1 MGYVTPSILVYQQL
15 ANAGGVANVTP
26 DLDAV
31 IIGPCYNVLEYDGTS
46 AAALTLTAGLTTAG
60 DAFSIVDNAV
70 NNPVILPGQKPGQD
84 VEEASIEVYL
94 NNAVVETVSTKF
106 SGTAGSDRV
115 EVLAATGTGT
125 ASSGSTNLTGVTN
138 IANFAEGDAVTV
150 AGAGAAGAA
159 LAATI
164 ADIDVGTS
172 TLTLD
177 TSALTSVLNANIAKS
192 PLSNVNAVT
201 ATRHV
206 EPGDTV
212 VIGYTAGSTA
222 KSFISTVS
230 QVESVAGV
238 IVALGL
244 SDILPSDVNGS
255 LLVSVRKKFN
265 NQLLLKAISGN
276 VNYDDSTVGADG
288 KITIRPMPRLAYGV
302 VVTADVHVAYRA
314 LRQDLSGTILD
325 IDTPADVEGKLGP
338 VSDRNPLALGV
349 QLAQANTVG
358 RILAV
363 AVPRN
368 DLAGFQAALEL
379 IEGRRVYAVVPLT
392 QEIDIVTAVKQHV
405 EQMSTPELAMWRMSV
420 VNTEIP
426 TVQNMGEWS
435 VNSVNANGGNNNITL
450 VSGRFIL
457 TAGNASFLSD
467 GVLPGD
473 TVHIT
478 AGSGAT
484 SPVGAAK
491 VLQVLNNQ
499 QVQVSAAGV
508 ATGVSY
514 YVTRTL
520 TKAQQAAAVAGVAT
534 SLGSNRVMLVPQTA
548 GVTVNGVVKY
558 LPGFYLAAAIAGLV
572 SGLPV
577 QQSLTNVGLAGI
589 TDIQHGNF
597 YFTRAQLGTMAAAG
611 ACLVVQETQGSVPYI
626 RHSLTTDMT
635 VLYFREIQQVKNW
648 DYLSY
653 FFHDI
658 LKGFIGR
665 YNITPD
671 TLRILGQTIT
681 AGGRLLQGKKLPKL
695 GAPLLDFKL
704 KTLKQDEANKDTV
717 IVEMPILMPVVMNYL
732 NLYLIV

>member
-1 MGYVTPSILVYQQL
+1 MGYVTPSVLVYQQL

-46 AAALTLTAGLTTAG
+46 AAALTKTAGLTVSG
-60 DAFSIVDNAV
+60 DAYSIIDNSV
-70 NNPVILPGQKPGQD
+70 NNTVILPGQKAGQD
-84 VEEASIEVYL
+84 IEEASIEVYL
-94 NNAVVETVSTKF
+94 NNAVVETLSTKF
-106 SGTAGSDRV
+106 TGAASSDRI
-115 EVLAATGTGT
+115 EVLVATGTGT
-125 ASSGSTNLTGVTN
+125 VSAGSAAVTGVTN
-138 IANFAEGDAVTV
+138 IANFAEGDSVTV
-150 AGAGAAGAA
+150 AGAGIAGAA
-159 LAATI
+159 LAATVV
-164 ADIDVGTS
+164 DVNTGTS
-172 TLTLD
+172 VLTLD
-177 TSALTSVLNANIAKS
+177 VNAQTSVLTASITKS
-192 PLSNVNAVT
+192 PLSNTNSVT

-212 VIGYTAGSTA
+212 VVGYTASGTL
-222 KSFISTVS
+222 KSFVSTVS

-238 IVALGL
+238 IVAIGL
-244 SDILPSDVNGS
+244 SDILPSDVVGNLS
-255 LLVSVRKKFN
+255 VSVRKKFN
-265 NQLLLKAISGN
+265 NQLLLKTISGN

-288 KITIRPMPRLAYGV
+288 KITVRPNPRLAYGV
-302 VVTADVHVAYRA
+302 VVTAEVHIAYRA
-314 LRQDLSGTILD
+314 LRQDLSGSIID
-325 IDTPADVEGKLGP
+325 IDTPNDIEGLLGP

-349 QLAQANTVG
+349 QIAQANTVG

-368 DLAGFQAALEL
+368 DLVGFQNGLEL
-379 IEGRRVYAVVPLT
+379 LEGRRVYSIVPLT
-392 QEIDIVTAVKQHV
+392 QEIDIITAVKQHV
-405 EQMSTPELAMWRMSV
+405 EQMSTPEQAMWRMTV

-426 TVQNMGEWS
+426 TVQNMGQWS
-435 VNSVNANGGNNNITL
+435 SDNVNANGGNNAITL
-450 VSGRFIL
+450 INGRYIL
-457 TAGNASFLSD
+457 TSTNSAFLSD

-478 AGSGAT
+478 AGTGT
-484 SPVGAAK
+484 PSPVGSVK

-499 QVQVSAAGV
+499 QIQVSAAGT
-508 ATGVSY
+508 ATSVSF

-534 SLGSNRVMLVPQTA
+534 SLGSNRVMYVPQTA

-558 LPGFYLAAAIAGLV
+558 LPGFYLAAAIAGLI

-611 ACLVVQETQGSVPYI
+611 ACLVVQETQGSIPYI

-635 VLYFREIQQVKNW
+635 VLYFREVQQVKNW

-695 GAPLLDFKL
+695 GAPLLDFKI